1 MTNGIPIRRTM
12 TGYTLLVA
20 VAILEQLILFWNVE
34 MQQRFG
40 VAELLVMLGSLLGL
54 LVGFW
59 LPRGISVVMIFV
71 FLVTYFVWMV
81 TIAPLNPVVFFNMFL
96 IPANILIAMIVKYSL
111 IDTRRLKERLEAL
124 HEITPQVDI
133 DTTLGNRSALGE
145 ALIKHSNLARRYS
158 DQYSFCMAMFKIEF
172 LPLVQESVGSAGYA
186 RLLLELSDTIQ
197 KQIRFEDY
205 KFSIDNGRFIILCPM
220 TNKEYLPPLTHRIR
234 DAMMNVQ
241 FPDLKGQELQLVIR
255 SGALVFNP
263 EQFEKYESLD
273 AVIATL
279 ERNTETDLIGE
290 YI

>member
-1 MTNGIPIRRTM
+1 MTNSIPIRRTM
-12 TGYTLLVA
+12 IGYTLLVA
-20 VAILEQLILFWNVE
+20 VAILEQLILFWDVA
-34 MQQRFG
+34 MHQRFG
-40 VAELLVMLGSLLGL
+40 VIELLVMLGSLLGL

-59 LPRGISVVMIFV
+59 LPRGVAVVLIFV

-96 IPANILIAMIVKYSL
+96 IPANTLIALIVKYSL

-133 DTTLGNRSALGE
+133 DTTLGNRAALSE

-158 DQYSFCMAMFKIEF
+158 DQYNFCMAMFKIEF
-172 LPLVQESVGSAGYA
+172 LPLVQEAVGSAGYA
-186 RLLLELSDTIQ
+186 RLLLELSNTIQ

-220 TNKEYLPPLTHRIR
+220 TNRDYLPPLTHRIR

-255 SGALVFNP
+255 SGALVFQAD
-263 EQFEKYESLD
+263 QFEKYESLD